1 MRRVLLVFLLLSSL
15 VFAQARGNSA
25 SQEKALPPAEP
36 EATPRVLPGDWE
48 LKPLVRIGDP
58 APETGGRFQEFSD
71 VAWVDYGGATPDMG
85 RRLQEFS
92 EVFWLDS
99 GVLVFWGRFGPKHWG
114 LYSWKDAQ
122 LTLVVPEGNKV
133 QAPHAEG
140 VTEKLDVHRR
150 WGWGLRTIV
159 QAGKSVV
166 YITPAFGSFRPT
178 ASVYSW
184 DGQYLRK
191 VLARGDTISLGGI
204 AHTLRSAWI
213 TSVGAD
219 GALLVRY
226 ETEKP
231 RKTIGLALF
240 DGVTLTPVLAYG
252 DELPGMPGV
261 KPFGGIWVNGLN
273 LPAMIGMSPISVPG
287 AMIAVL
293 RLDKLPYPA
302 VYRLAANRFE
312 KLVAPGDPHP
322 IDPKQKVQDVSL
334 LGAWDPAE
342 FLFCVNGRDVF
353 LTWHG
358 ESKKIFD
365 DSWMSNVFNVD
376 ANVWSVRQF
385 AEMSF
390 AKLGE
395 LDYVFLVTL
404 SRPATGRE
412 ESRFSGRYLELVEVM
427 RSAFLRFDGRQVIN
441 LTQAIPLG
449 RTSDLHWM
457 AGDFPGLLLH
467 AKPPLR
473 EVSSPEFIERVRIVE
488 GWHPRET
495 WWFLAAN
502 AAEKG
507 LEPVPEFHTTDGRRV
522 HLGQVLA
529 WRRPGEAVVQL
540 GDGFYLLA
548 KREEATPQR

>member
-1 MRRVLLVFLLLSSL
+1 MRRFLLVFLLLSSL
-15 VFAQARGNSA
+15 VFAQARGSSA
-25 SQEKALPPAEP
+25 SKEKAPPPAAP

-48 LKPLVRIGDP
+48 LKPLIRIGDP

-71 VAWVDYGGATPDMG
+71 IAWFDYGGAAPDIG
-85 RRLQEFS
+85 RRFQEFS

-99 GVLVFWGRFGPKHWG
+99 GVLVFWGRFGPKQWG
-114 LYSWKDAQ
+114 LYSWKDGQ

-150 WGWGLRTIV
+150 WGWGFRTIV

-166 YITPAFGSFRPT
+166 YITPTFGSFRPT

-191 VLARGDTISLGGI
+191 ALARGDTISLGGI
-204 AHTLRSAWI
+204 AHTLRSVWI
-213 TSVGAD
+213 MNVGSD
-219 GALLVRY
+219 GALLVLY
-226 ETEKP
+226 ETQKP
-231 RKTIGLALF
+231 RKTFGLALF
-240 DGVTLTPVLAYG
+240 DGITLTSVLAYG
-252 DELPGMPGV
+252 DDLPGMRGV
-261 KPFGGIWVNGLN
+261 KPFGGIWFTGLH
-273 LPAMIGMSPISVPG
+273 LPAMMGMSPISVPG
-287 AMIAVL
+287 AMIAVT
-293 RLDKLPYPA
+293 RLAAPPSSA
-302 VYRLAANRFE
+302 VYRLAGNRFE
-312 KLVAPGDPHP
+312 KLFAPGDPRP
-322 IDPKQKVQDVSL
+322 IDPKQEIRNVSL
-334 LGAWDPAE
+334 FGAWDPAE

-353 LTWHG
+353 LYRKG

-365 DSWMSNVFNVD
+365 DSWMSKVFNVD
-376 ANVWSVRQF
+376 ANVWSVKPF

-395 LDYVFLVTL
+395 LDYVFLVTI

-412 ESRFSGRYLELVEVM
+412 GSPFSDRYLELVEMM

-457 AGDFPGLLLH
+457 AGDFPGVLLH
-467 AKPPLR
+467 AKPPVQ
-473 EVSSPEFIERVRIVE
+473 EISNPEFIERVRILE

-495 WWFLAAN
+495 WWFLDAN

-507 LEPVPEFHTTDGRRV
+507 LEPTPEFHTTDGRRV
-522 HLGQVLA
+522 HLWQVRA

-548 KREEATPQR
+548 KRKEATPER